1 MGNIGTTFYDLIYHN
16 QRTKIVFGNKV
27 FDENLLCQRNLQKIG
42 IFGEQDKNVTS
53 ECSQSLGSED
63 FGEEKSTLMEVLMS
77 FEVGQE
83 SAMFKVLKYDNKTD
97 MERTNDAREG
107 SELVVSFRK
116 QTATIGE
123 KQVLIVIVKDC
134 TDKKKWYQSQRN
146 NEEEVIR
153 QNILSAD
160 LLRSLKRCK
169 SEIKELR
176 DKQVSFYE

>member
-1 MGNIGTTFYDLIYHN
+1 M
-16 QRTKIVFGNKV
+16 
-27 FDENLLCQRNLQKIG
+27 
-42 IFGEQDKNVTS
+42 TS

-97 MERTNDAREG
+97 MERTNDSREG